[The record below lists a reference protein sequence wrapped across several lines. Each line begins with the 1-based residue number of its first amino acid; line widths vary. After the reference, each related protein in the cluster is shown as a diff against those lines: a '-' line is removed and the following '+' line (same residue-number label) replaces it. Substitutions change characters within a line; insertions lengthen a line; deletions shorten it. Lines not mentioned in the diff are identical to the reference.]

1 MAELRRAAEPFEF
14 HSRLNLTLL
23 TGRRARDL
31 AELLENLRT
40 VPGSVIYH
48 HTHHLLIQHQ
58 FLSPEP
64 PNDFAYWVSNTLLE
78 EQLGEKLAAIDM
90 LRFGTIRE
98 LREELVK
105 VIQNHLERSADVR
118 AAPPGMEFFFMRSV
132 SFVLK
137 TKLRAHDLKE
147 FCAALQHASLSSISH
162 HMFDARLRLES
173 GDNDFSRWIENA
185 LGESELAA
193 KLRSLDPYTHTEE
206 GLRGAMIATINR
218 RLGE

>member
-1 MAELRRAAEPFEF
+1 MMELRRAAEPFEF
-14 HSRLNLTLL
+14 YSRLNLTLL

-31 AELLENLRT
+31 AELLENLRS
-40 VPGSVIYH
+40 VPGSVVYH
-48 HTHHLLIQHQ
+48 HTHRLLIQHQ

-64 PNDFAYWVSNTLLE
+64 PNDFAYWASNILLE
-78 EQLGEKLAAIDM
+78 EHLGEELASIDL

-98 LREELVK
+98 LREELIR
-105 VIQNHLERSADVR
+105 VIQNHLERASDVR

-132 SFVLK
+132 SFILK
-137 TKLRAHDLKE
+137 TGLRAQDLKE
-147 FCAALQHASLSSISH
+147 FGDALKHVSLSSISYH
-162 HMFDARLRLES
+162 VFDARLRLES

-206 GLRGAMIATINR
+206 GLRGAMIAAIDR